1 MRTAR
6 IIGLLALAFTGVLT
20 FAQATPSDDNAK
32 AIERMEQQWV
42 DAAKKMD
49 AKALEQM
56 LADDYTLTLSVG
68 RVVDRDSYVGKIK
81 DGSFKIESIDY
92 SDMKTRVYGDCA
104 VVIGRAAVK
113 GTWDGNDIGGDYAF
127 TDTFVKKAG
136 AWKQVASQITRIEG

>member
-6 IIGLLALAFTGVLT
+6 MIGILVLVCT
-20 FAQATPSDDNAK
+20 ATIAFAQATANDDTAK
-32 AIERMEQQWV
+32 AIEKMEQQWV

-49 AKALEQM
+49 AKPLEQM
-56 LADDYTLTLSVG
+56 LADDFTLTISVG

>member
-1 MRTAR
+1 MRNAQ
-6 IIGLLALAFTGVLT
+6 IIGLLALACTAALT
-20 FAQATPSDDNAK
+20 FAQSTTSDDSAK
-32 AIERMEQQWV
+32 AIEKMERQWV

-49 AKALEQM
+49 TKPLDQM
-56 LADDYTLTLSVG
+56 LADDFTLTLSVG
-68 RVVDRDSYVGKIK
+68 RVVDKDSYVGKIK
-81 DGSFKIESIDY
+81 DGSFKIESIDF

-104 VVIGRAAVK
+104 VVVGRASVK